1 MGNYR
6 IYSNTYIS
14 TLLYVKLELAWKI
27 KFLFDVKG
35 GEPTEGYI
43 IFSRCMGIF
52 GIIVGIRVLIV
63 YIVK

>member
-1 MGNYR
+1 MGN
-6 IYSNTYIS
+6 YSNTYIS

-52 GIIVGIRVLIV
+52 GIMVLIV

>member
-1 MGNYR
+1 MTRMTDYQRDLVEEHMHIVDRVIG
-6 IYSNTYIS
+6 
-14 TLLYVKLELAWKI
+14 KH
-27 KFLFDVKG
+27 FDVKG